1 MRAPRLLPV
10 LPLLAVL
17 VGALAAPAAC
27 AQDTDRLSIRPWI
40 ELEPLVRIGPGPY
53 PIPVETAE
61 KSLLEIGRVL
71 LSAMIYG
78 WSFSYEPG
86 DRSRGITER
95 FALTPIAQVA
105 WGSPR
110 LKVLQSEVLDT
121 RLWARISYQLDDQES
136 RRRAAWDSGTADLS
150 TGSGSAPLQLGDAG
164 RTASLESAV
173 KDAIRRSLDVRYPN
187 KPRQVTG
194 DVALWVDPTVLIRSG
209 TYLTTASVRVVVREL
224 IPYRIF

>member
-1 MRAPRLLPV
+1 MRAAFLVPV
-10 LPLLAVL
+10 LAAVL
-17 VGALAAPAAC
+17 AASAAPAAC
-27 AQDTDRLSIRPWI
+27 AQDTDRLTIRPWI

-53 PIPVETAE
+53 PIPVETAQ

-71 LSAMIYG
+71 LSAMVYG

-86 DRSRGITER
+86 DRARGVTER
-95 FALTPIAQVA
+95 FVLTPIAQVA

-110 LKVLQSEVLDT
+110 LKVLQTEVQDT
-121 RLWARISYQLDDQES
+121 RLWARISYVLDDQES

-194 DVALWVDPTVLIRSG
+194 DVALWADPTVLIRSG